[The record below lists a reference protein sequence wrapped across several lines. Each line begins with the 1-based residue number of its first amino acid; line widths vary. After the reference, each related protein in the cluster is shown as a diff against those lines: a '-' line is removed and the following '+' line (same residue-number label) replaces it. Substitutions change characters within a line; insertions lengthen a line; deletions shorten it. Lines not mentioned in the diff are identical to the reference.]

1 MSLRTD
7 AQELAAVLWRAVN
20 ALQRFHDVSRHR
32 YTMELAGRL
41 EPLVRRFDEAIRH
54 RSGAAAADALDD
66 NKPVIYEVTGAT
78 ARGELKIFPDDTLD
92 RYYRLAT
99 IFQESRYAAE
109 TL

>member
-7 AQELAAVLWRAVN
+7 AQELAAILWCVVD
-20 ALQRFHDVSRHR
+20 ALQRFQDVSRRR

-41 EPLVRRFDEAIRH
+41 DPLVRQFDEAIRH
-54 RSGAAAADALDD
+54 RSRAAATDALDD
-66 NKPVIYEVTGAT
+66 IKPVIYEVTGAAT
-78 ARGELKIFPDDTLD
+78 KGELKIFSDHTLD
-92 RYYRLAT
+92 RYYGLAT

>member
-1 MSLRTD
+1 MSLCTD
-7 AQELAAVLWRAVN
+7 AQELAAVLWRAVD
-20 ALQRFHDVSRHR
+20 ALQRLQDISRRR

-41 EPLVRRFDEAIRH
+41 EPLVRQLDEAIHH
-54 RSGAAAADALDD
+54 RSRAAAVDALDD
-66 NKPVIYEVTGAT
+66 IKPVIYEISGAT
-78 ARGELKIFPDDTLD
+78 TKGELKIFSDDTLD